1 MQGGFISLS
10 TSNKDHIAGALEI
23 RRAVAADF
31 ESLALLQNANLASNL
46 PAGERQS
53 GFLSVGFSAEQFAC
67 MSEDLAVVVAVLDGD
82 VKAFLCASTV
92 EFNQAVALP
101 AAMIARFPR
110 AKYHGQP
117 LSTLTLCIVG
127 PVCIDQSLRGQGVL
141 SRLYDYFFAI
151 APQEFDIAVVFVSA
165 DNLASIK
172 AHEKLGLETID
183 EFESNST
190 RYFIMARRFRLAE
203 EGG

>member
-1 MQGGFISLS
+1 LS
-10 TSNKDHIAGALEI
+10 TFHNDRIENTLEI

-31 ESLALLQNANLASNL
+31 ESLVQLQNANLAGNL
-46 PAGERQS
+46 PSAERQS
-53 GFLSVGFSAEQFAC
+53 GFLSVGFSAEQFAA
-67 MSEDLAVVVAVLDGD
+67 MNDNLAVVVAVQQEQ

-110 AKYHGQP
+110 AKYQGQP
-117 LSTLTLCIVG
+117 LSTLPVCIVG

-141 SRLYDYFFAI
+141 TRLYDCFFAV
-151 APQEFDIAVVFVSA
+151 APQGFNVAVVFVSV

-172 AHEKLGLETID
+172 AHEKLEFETVD
-183 EFESNST
+183 EFEFNSA
-190 RYFIMARRFRLAE
+190 RYLIMARRFRFE
-203 EGG
+203 SSERP

>member
-10 TSNKDHIAGALEI
+10 TFNSDHNGSALQI
-23 RRAVAADF
+23 RRAVATDF
-31 ESLALLQNANLASNL
+31 ESLVLLQNANLASNL

-53 GFLSVGFSAEQFAC
+53 GFLSVGFSAEQFAA
-67 MSEDLAVVVAVLDGD
+67 MNDNFAVVVAVQQEQ

-110 AKYHGQP
+110 AKYQGQA
-117 LSTLTLCIVG
+117 LSRSSVCIVG

-141 SRLYDYFFAI
+141 SRLYDCFFAI
-151 APQEFDIAVVFVSA
+151 APKEFDIAVVFVSA

-183 EFESNST
+183 EFEFNSA
-190 RYFIMARRFRLAE
+190 RYFIMARRFRFAE

>member
-1 MQGGFISLS
+1 MPGGFISLS
-10 TSNKDHIAGALEI
+10 TFNYDHIGSTLEI

-31 ESLALLQNANLASNL
+31 ESLVRLQNANLASNL

-53 GFLSVGFSAEQFAC
+53 GFLSVGFSAEQFAA
-67 MSEDLAVVVAVLDGD
+67 MNEDLAVVVALLDGD

-110 AKYHGQP
+110 AKYQGQP
-117 LSTLTLCIVG
+117 LSTLAVCIVG

-141 SRLYDYFFAI
+141 SRLYDCFFAI
-151 APQEFDIAVVFVSA
+151 APQEFEVAVVFVSA

-183 EFESNST
+183 EFEFNSA